1 MRHPRTRPPALT
13 QEQLRGHYGE
23 AVLSTL
29 LVQASWLPAVVL
41 LLAVL
46 TGPFIAAAIAPR
58 PRLVRALFIASLLML
73 AGLTLYP
80 EGGAD
85 RDVTCAVGLPYFG
98 VRAVETVANV
108 LLFIPPVLLAGLLVR
123 RPILA
128 VMSGSATSV
137 LIELVQAIVP
147 AIGRACDTGDWITNT
162 IGAVLGGLIALAA
175 LTLGGRHP
183 AEA

>member
-1 MRHPRTRPPALT
+1 V
-13 QEQLRGHYGE
+13 QLLGHYGE

-29 LVQASWLPAVVL
+29 LVQVSWLPAAVL

-46 TGPFIAAAIAPR
+46 TGPFIAAALAPR
-58 PRLVRALFIASLLML
+58 PRLLRALFIASLVIL

-85 RDVTCAVGLPYFG
+85 RDVTCTVGLPYFG
-98 VRAVETVANV
+98 LRAAETVANV

-123 RPILA
+123 RPALA
-128 VMSGSATSV
+128 VMGGTATSA
-137 LIELVQAIVP
+137 LIELVQGIVP

-162 IGAVLGGLIALAA
+162 IGAVVGGLIALAA
-175 LTLGGRHP
+175 LSLDRRVTAAP
-183 AEA
+183 